1 MQSDWFNALCRFP
14 CCALLVLSCHVT
26 QLKIQVMIGW
36 VGQSTG
42 AQCAQCFRLMEV
54 AGDLLIP
61 DLNSDWFEIPRRADL
76 WMRKTFFLMRPS
88 FLHQGILL
96 ITIHP
101 TSFITA
107 PKVLENMEL
116 STGSSEIKVASRD
129 ELVWRNLEVFHQSLL
144 ESLCSA
150 LGNASQEWQWR
161 KLNPTLKNQNSAER
175 MTNIC

>member
-1 MQSDWFNALCRFP
+1 MNKMKLTK
-14 CCALLVLSCHVT
+14 VLSLEIAIRVIKCKSHYVLSWWRWQGTCWFQTWT
-26 QLKIQVMIGW
+26 QIDLRIQG
-36 VGQSTG
+36 
-42 AQCAQCFRLMEV
+42 E
-54 AGDLLIP
+54 LICEWEK
-61 DLNSDWFEIPRRADL
+61 L
-76 WMRKTFFLMRPS
+76 FLMRPS

-101 TSFITA
+101 PSFITA

-129 ELVWRNLEVFHQSLL
+129 ELVRRNLEVFHQSLL

-161 KLNPTLKNQNSAER
+161 KLNPTLKNQNPAKKF
-175 MTNIC
+175 IC

>member
-1 MQSDWFNALCRFP
+1 
-14 CCALLVLSCHVT
+14 
-26 QLKIQVMIGW
+26 MIGNCNLT
-36 VGQSTG
+36 VGCKSHYAISWRRWQGTCWF
-42 AQCAQCFRLMEV
+42 QTWTQIDFRIR
-54 AGDLLIP
+54 GKLICEWEK
-61 DLNSDWFEIPRRADL
+61 LI
-76 WMRKTFFLMRPS
+76 LMRPS

-101 TSFITA
+101 PSFITA

-150 LGNASQEWQWR
+150 LGNASQEWRWR
-161 KLNPTLKNQNSAER
+161 KLNPTLKNQNSPKR

>member
-1 MQSDWFNALCRFP
+1 
-14 CCALLVLSCHVT
+14 
-26 QLKIQVMIGW
+26 MIGNCNPSDR
-36 VGQSTG
+36 VQVTL
-42 AQCAQCFRLMEV
+42 CFKLMEV
-54 AGDLLIP
+54 ARDLLIP
-61 DLNSDWFEIPRRADL
+61 DLNSDWFEDPRRADL
-76 WMRKTFFLMRPS
+76 WMGETFLMRPS

-161 KLNPTLKNQNSAER
+161 KLNPTLKNQNPAKKF
-175 MTNIC
+175 IC